1 MCEKLIKSFDQF
13 GNSFVMTVDQNLY
26 QSSFLPFSFCTKKKV
41 EKGLE
46 FWEGNEVI
54 SRLLAK

>member
-26 QSSFLPFSFCTKKKV
+26 QSSFLPFSFCTKKV
-41 EKGLE
+41 EKVLE